1 MPTMMVGMRETGP
14 FSCPWQLSLGGE
26 GCCWYSTPALLQ
38 PADCSLATKSRMS
51 EGRRERK
58 GAPNKASKRRWRSSR
73 APGTQY
79 VHTASRAHTPR
90 PSDTHPDAI
99 SPRSEAPCHAQP
111 CEPAG
116 APPSSSALLCD
127 DGASPRSAAATD
139 SYLPWFRISTD
150 SHTKSRSP
158 VGTIS
163 MQNAEFSLRCLLAV
177 RIR

>member
-1 MPTMMVGMRETGP
+1 MPTMMVGTREIGP

-26 GCCWYSTPALLQ
+26 GCCWYSTPALLRSG
-38 PADCSLATKSRMS
+38 DCSLATKSRMS
-51 EGRRERK
+51 EGRRELK
-58 GAPNKASKRRWRSSR
+58 GAPNQASKRRWRSSR

-116 APPSSSALLCD
+116 APPSSSALFSVTTVLRRARRLLQTRTYRGSEFPLILTQNPGVLSVQSVCKML
-127 DGASPRSAAATD
+127 S
-139 SYLPWFRISTD
+139 
-150 SHTKSRSP
+150 SH
-158 VGTIS
+158 
-163 MQNAEFSLRCLLAV
+163 
-177 RIR
+177 

>member
-14 FSCPWQLSLGGE
+14 FSCPWQLSLGRE

-38 PADCSLATKSRMS
+38 PGDCSLATKSRMS

-58 GAPNKASKRRWRSSR
+58 GAPNQASKRRWRSSR

-79 VHTASRAHTPR
+79 AHTASRAHTPR

-111 CEPAG
+111 
-116 APPSSSALLCD
+116 SSRPGRHHHRLLFSVTTVLRR
-127 DGASPRSAAATD
+127 ARRLLQT
-139 SYLPWFRISTD
+139 
-150 SHTKSRSP
+150 HTYR
-158 VGTIS
+158 G
-163 MQNAEFSLRCLLAV
+163 AEFPLILRPNPVILSVQSACKMLSSH
-177 RIR
+177 

>member
-38 PADCSLATKSRMS
+38 PGDCGLATKSRMS
-51 EGRRERK
+51 EGRRELK
-58 GAPNKASKRRWRSSR
+58 GAPNQASKRRWRSSR
-73 APGTQY
+73 APGTQH

-99 SPRSEAPCHAQP
+99 SPRSEAACHAQP

-127 DGASPRSAAATD
+127 DGASNVVVGWRPQCPTEHARLCGDVREAS
-139 SYLPWFRISTD
+139 
-150 SHTKSRSP
+150 SP
-158 VGTIS
+158 CAHPINTLHL
-163 MQNAEFSLRCLLAV
+163 EL
-177 RIR
+177 